1 MYMTWYDVGILV
13 PNDFLERLCG
23 KKDAKVKKVNK
34 GFKYN
39 SYPFGTDLNLVSIL
53 GPWGRWR
60 RRVSLHPMLLV
71 GESGPVAKTVVVK
84 SVKLLQQKAQFPG
97 ASVEQSRQCGT
108 ANLLK
113 PSCCV
118 GAMFCFLPRSTFG
131 MRCEVTF
138 FYSPFLYHL
147 IRSSVLMVSWCHGQ
161 LRQTVSMANHS
172 NPCLE
177 PCGTCSLCALSDSC
191 VLSWTANPVP
201 TLKLLAVDILLDW
214 TVEKRVTNM
223 IHLLGGGFKYFLFS
237 PLFGEMIQFD

>member
-1 MYMTWYDVGILV
+1 M
-13 PNDFLERLCG
+13 PNDFLERLSG

-84 SVKLLQQKAQFPG
+84 SVKLLQKKAQFPG

-118 GAMFCFLPRSTFG
+118 GGMFCFFSTKHF
-131 MRCEVTF
+131 
-138 FYSPFLYHL
+138 
-147 IRSSVLMVSWCHGQ
+147 W
-161 LRQTVSMANHS
+161 N
-172 NPCLE
+172 
-177 PCGTCSLCALSDSC
+177 
-191 VLSWTANPVP
+191 
-201 TLKLLAVDILLDW
+201 
-214 TVEKRVTNM
+214 
-223 IHLLGGGFKYFLFS
+223 
-237 PLFGEMIQFD
+237 EM